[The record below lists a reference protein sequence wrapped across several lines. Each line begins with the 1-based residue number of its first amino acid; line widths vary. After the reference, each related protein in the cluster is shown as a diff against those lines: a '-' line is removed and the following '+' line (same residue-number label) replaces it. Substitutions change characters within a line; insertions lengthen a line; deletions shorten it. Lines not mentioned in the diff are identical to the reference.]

1 MRILP
6 EISQALIELKRKYPN
21 WGIAYLRTRWI
32 QMGNQSIAKS
42 TIYKI
47 FKRCPDPHDQR
58 LRFCPLS
65 TLRNDAPGTIIP
77 DGH

>member
-1 MRILP
+1 MRISP

-42 TIYKI
+42 TY
-47 FKRCPDPHDQR
+47 
-58 LRFCPLS
+58 L
-65 TLRNDAPGTIIP
+65 
-77 DGH
+77 